1 MLLSE
6 DDNPP
11 ELIISFFDGQNGI
24 EKIICFSNAGDSW
37 GKPETIV
44 TEKKLYVK
52 FDKKFQSRR
61 GRVNCST
68 QDDSLWRWFGLQFT
82 FKEN

>member
-1 MLLSE
+1 MQVIAGENQRQFLL
-6 DDNPP
+6 
-11 ELIISFFDGQNGI
+11 
-24 EKIICFSNAGDSW
+24 K
-37 GKPETIV
+37 
-44 TEKKLYVK
+44 KKLYVK